1 MSCFV
6 FLISN
11 TDIASYAD
19 DNTPYINDDNI
30 DDLTTSLEKASTA
43 DGCVATFLFQ
53 KLGVQIPVFFGVT
66 YNFFKFFFVS
76 YFNGRNFLR

>member
-53 KLGVQIPVFFGVT
+53 RL
-66 YNFFKFFFVS
+66 
-76 YFNGRNFLR
+76 